1 MSPITD
7 RVKFARRLI
16 TEMDRAHIDSRHLAA
31 VTRIPVFVID
41 RWRDAQGTP
50 TPLALAQIAAALA
63 IPVSRFIDP
72 K

>member
-16 TEMDRAHIDSRHLAA
+16 TEMERARVDSRHLAA
-31 VTRIPVFVID
+31 VTRIPAFVIN

-50 TPLALAQIAAALA
+50 TPKALEQIALALHV
-63 IPVSRFIDP
+63 PVSRFIDP
-72 K
+72 S